1 MEPGQHEGDTA
12 VDFDHARA
20 DFEAAWQTILPTLT
34 DADFEKWRYQRDA
47 TAWKYAMW
55 DAGMNAI
62 AERPIAMLLRRLDRY
77 RQRTRSAA
85 PTAPWLMPDARAY
98 RLATAVRRSDP
109 QVQSNATPIRSSWRQ
124 TT

>member
-77 RQRTRSAA
+77 RQRTR
-85 PTAPWLMPDARAY
+85 P
-98 RLATAVRRSDP
+98 RRP
-109 QVQSNATPIRSSWRQ
+109 QLHG
-124 TT
+124 